1 MTMKYLTFSIF
12 FFTILLSNPSYAL
25 GKLGHQIICQLTF
38 EHLPENKQIKITN
51 LLNTIPKMHQ
61 ELINSYNYQK
71 PDAPVTFAN
80 ACTWADAVKRI
91 ESYKEYSAWHYMNVS
106 REHTA
111 IKKADCKENCLPQAI
126 LQHQYQLAQSKNT
139 NKKNWQQAQALL
151 FLGHW
156 LGDIHQPLHISFA
169 DDLGGNKIKFSHL
182 ETKCSNLHWY
192 WDQCILYRGKHS
204 KTKWL
209 SLLTTKWNQ
218 QSQPDWQT
226 AQVWQWADE
235 SFQLAKKSSL
245 NYCQL
250 NNDGSCQRPMNKI
263 KLLPDYLAQYQ
274 PIMEQRLLQAA
285 QRLTKVLEAVL

>member
-1 MTMKYLTFSIF
+1 MTMKYLTLSMF
-12 FFTILLSNPSYAL
+12 FFTVLLSNPSYAL

-38 EHLPENKQIKITN
+38 EYLPENKQTKITN
-51 LLNTIPKMHQ
+51 LLNTIPRMHQ
-61 ELINSYNYQK
+61 ELINSYNYEK

-91 ESYKEYSAWHYMNVS
+91 ESYTDFSAWHYMNVS
-106 REHTA
+106 REHTV
-111 IKKADCKENCLPQAI
+111 IKKADCKKNCLPQAI
-126 LQHQYQLAQSKNT
+126 LHHQLVLAQNKNK
-139 NKKNWQQAQALL
+139 NNWQQAQALL

-204 KTKWL
+204 KTKWIA
-209 SLLTTKWNQ
+209 LLKTKWNQ
-218 QSQPDWQT
+218 QAQPNWQT

-235 SFQLAKKSSL
+235 SFQIAKKSSV

-250 NNDGSCQRPMNKI
+250 NNHGSCQKPINKI
-263 KLLPDYLAQYQ
+263 KLPQGYLEQYQ